1 MFASSNNHRSVTLT
15 SALRNLQE
23 DEIIQNDL
31 NQSDNSRRIET
42 IRTETNSSSDELKK
56 NSDASKMLMS
66 NLNERF
72 EKAKRQLQDRLK
84 LQKLKELKTKIRT
97 LKRRN
102 SETVEKTTKKIE
114 SKEIESFSNDLMQ
127 SISISKKVVQSTIF
141 SQKEN
146 VTASR
151 KRSIKFDKISL
162 YHDKSVK
169 KHRDYVRNLTTTF
182 RLILDDF
189 STKDFKIVYAMQSL
203 AEESKKTWYRFE
215 KQNLD
220 HEYTFKK
227 YCEHLLDLIEN
238 LVNRHLHH
246 AQLFSN
252 AKQEKKQS
260 MQAFDAFLN
269 SLESQLTSYIEKQRI
284 THLFI
289 KLRSKL
295 RAALTNYQNLLII
308 KKELLILTN
317 RLKNNMKKT
326 VDAQTTFDSR
336 SFDFKTSFNKER
348 DKDEKRENKNSFND
362 KTETKNRRKNIDEK
376 KRKRSNHSHLI
387 CHKCNEV
394 EHIVTNCFDLK
405 KKFKINAVFNKFK
418 RSKISKKEKSSTTT
432 DQSLKTK
439 NQ

>member
-15 SALRNLQE
+15 SASRNLQK
-23 DEIIQNDL
+23 DEIMQNDL
-31 NQSDNSRRIET
+31 NQSNNSKRIET
-42 IRTETNSSSDELKK
+42 IRTETNSSFDELKK
-56 NSDASKMLMS
+56 NSDASKMFMS

-84 LQKLKELKTKIRT
+84 LQKFRELKTKIRT
-97 LKRRN
+97 LKRKD
-102 SETVEKTTKKIE
+102 SETVEETTKKIE
-114 SKEIESFSNDLMQ
+114 SKKIESFSIDLMQ
-127 SISISKKVVQSTIF
+127 SISISKKVVQSIVS
-141 SQKEN
+141 SQRED

-151 KRSIKFDKISL
+151 KRLIKFDKIFL
-162 YHDKSVK
+162 YHDKSIK
-169 KHRDYVRNLTTTF
+169 KHRDYVKNLTTIF

-189 STKDFKIVYAMQSL
+189 STKNFKIVYAMQSL
-203 AEESKKTWYRFE
+203 AKEFKKTWYRFE
-215 KQNLD
+215 KQNFD
-220 HEYTFKK
+220 HEYIFKK

-238 LVNRHLHH
+238 LVNRHFHH

-252 AKQEKKQS
+252 AKQKKKQS

-269 SLESQLTSYIEKQRI
+269 NLESQLISYIEKQRI
-284 THLFI
+284 IHLFI
-289 KLRSKL
+289 KLKSKL

-308 KKELLILTN
+308 KKKLLILTN

-326 VDAQTTFDSR
+326 VDAQTTSDNR
-336 SFDFKTSFNKER
+336 SSDFKTSFNKKR
-348 DKDEKRENKNSFND
+348 DRNEKRENKNSFND
-362 KTETKNRRKNIDEK
+362 KTKTKNRRKNIDEK
-376 KRKRSNHSHLI
+376 KRKRSNHSHFI

-394 EHIVTNCFDLK
+394 EHIVTNCLDLK
-405 KKFKINAVFNKFK
+405 KKFKINAIFNKFK